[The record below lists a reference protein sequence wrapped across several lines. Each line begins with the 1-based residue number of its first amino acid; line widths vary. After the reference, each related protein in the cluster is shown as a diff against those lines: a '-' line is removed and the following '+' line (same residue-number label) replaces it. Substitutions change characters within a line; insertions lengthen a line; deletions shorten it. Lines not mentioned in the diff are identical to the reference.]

1 MGLYGI
7 LKILYRKAGAM
18 NMGREYKLDDSLIFK
33 PVKQQLTPEEELQA
47 KKDLE
52 LFFDMLE
59 KNGIAS
65 LTNPSEEIS
74 REQMYA
80 DIRSGKIFVGDYN
93 DATGKATANDYYRH
107 LRGENRDKT

>member
-1 MGLYGI
+1 
-7 LKILYRKAGAM
+7 
-18 NMGREYKLDDSLIFK
+18 MGRKYKLDDRLIFK

-80 DIRSGKIFVGDYN
+80 DIRSGKIFIGDYN
-93 DATGKATANDYYRH
+93 DGTGQSTADDYYRH

>member
-1 MGLYGI
+1 
-7 LKILYRKAGAM
+7 M
-18 NMGREYKLDDSLIFK
+18 NMGRKYKLDDSLIFK
-33 PVKQQLTPEEELQA
+33 PVKRQLTPEEELQA
-47 KKDLE
+47 KKISNC
-52 LFFDMLE
+52 FFDMLE